1 MGERPPRLTAVRR
14 ARPGR
19 VELEV
24 DGKRWRMVPDAVVL
38 RCGLAP
44 GVELDRPLLR
54 SLRRELRAAEALGL
68 ALRAVSRQELS
79 TRRLHDRLAARGV
92 RSGPAEGAVARLT
105 SAGVVDDARA
115 AGSRARALAE
125 RGWGDAAVATR
136 LAREGFAADDVRE
149 ALAGLRPERDRAADL
164 AATAAD
170 PPAAWKLLARRG
182 FAPETLED
190 VVGLLDAG
198 R

>member
-1 MGERPPRLTAVRR
+1 MGERSRRLTAVRR

-24 DGKRWRMVPDAVVL
+24 DGSRWRVVPDEVVL

-54 SLRRELRAAEALGL
+54 SLRRELRAAEALGH
-68 ALRAVSRQELS
+68 ALRSVSTREIS
-79 TRRLHDRLAARGV
+79 TRRLHERLAARGV
-92 RSGPAEGAVARLT
+92 RSQTADGAVARLT

-115 AGSRARALAE
+115 ACSRARSLAE
-125 RGWGDAAVATR
+125 RGWGDAAVASR
-136 LAREGFAADDVRE
+136 LTGEGFAADDVRE
-149 ALAGLRPERDRAADL
+149 ALAGLRPERDRAADV
-164 AATAAD
+164 AATAKDA
-170 PPAAWKLLARRG
+170 PGAWKLLARRG

-190 VVGLLDAG
+190 VVGPLDAG
-198 R
+198 C